1 MRILI
6 IEDDP
11 MHRALLQM
19 MLKPMSKQVI
29 AVGSGEEARSYLE
42 EMTPG
47 IILLDIIL
55 PGESG
60 LETLRALRAE
70 NRFRQTKI
78 FVITAVPGRL
88 TPDDMPLVDRVI
100 PKPFLVTQIR
110 QAIQEALLSAPPPNQ
125 EAPYSGNR
133 SSSTA

>member
-1 MRILI
+1 MCSFSALI

-19 MLKPMSKQVI
+19 MLKPMSKQVA
-29 AVGSGEEARSYLE
+29 AVGSSEEAHPYLE
-42 EMTPG
+42 DTTPDL
-47 IILLDIIL
+47 ILLDLIL
-55 PGESG
+55 PGDSG
-60 LETLRALRAE
+60 LETLRTLRTDS
-70 NRFRQTKI
+70 RFSRTKI

-110 QAIQEALLSAPPPNQ
+110 QAISESLHPSP
-125 EAPYSGNR
+125 
-133 SSSTA
+133 